1 MKRTFLLLVII
12 SNFVFGKDVFKIGA
26 TPIPAGEILNEVKED
41 LAKEGLNIEIVE
53 FTDYIVPNLALADGS
68 LDANFFQHKPYLANF
83 MKEKNLDLVPLE
95 DIYVPPLGAYSK
107 KYKSI
112 NDLKVGDKVAI
123 PNDPTNA
130 GRALILLHNNGI
142 IKLSNPKDLMATEFD
157 IVENPKKLKVVSLQ
171 AAQLPRAL
179 DDVDLAVINCNYAL
193 DAGLSPQEDA
203 LIIEGKESAYGNIVA
218 VRKGDE
224 NSKEIETLMKV
235 LRSDKV
241 RSFILEK
248 YKGGIIPLF

>member
-1 MKRTFLLLVII
+1 MKRTLLLLII
-12 SNFVFGKDVFKIGA
+12 VSNFVFGKDVFKIGA
-26 TPIPAGEILNEVKED
+26 TPIPTGEILNEIKEE

-53 FTDYIVPNLALADGS
+53 FTDYIMPNLALADGS

-107 KYKSI
+107 KYKSV
-112 NDLKVGDKVAI
+112 NELKAGDKIAI

-130 GRALILLHNNGI
+130 GRALILLHNNGV
-142 IKLSNPKDLMATEFD
+142 IKLSNPEDLMATEFD
-157 IVENPKKLKVVSLQ
+157 IVENPKKLKIVSLQ
-171 AAQLPRAL
+171 AAQLPRSL
-179 DDVDLAVINCNYAL
+179 EDVDLAVINCNYAL
-193 DAGLSPQEDA
+193 DAGLSPQEDS
-203 LIIEGKESAYGNIVA
+203 LIVEGKESAYGNVVA

-224 NSKEIETLMKV
+224 NSKEVATLMKV

-241 RSFILEK
+241 RNFILEK

>member
-1 MKRTFLLLVII
+1 MKRTLLLLFLV

-41 LAKEGLNIEIVE
+41 LAKEGLNIEIIE
-53 FTDYIVPNLALADGS
+53 FTDYIMPNLALADGS

-83 MKEKNLDLVPLE
+83 TKEKNLDLVPLE
-95 DIYVPPLGAYSK
+95 DLYVPPLGAYSK
-107 KYKSI
+107 RYKSV
-112 NDLKVGDKVAI
+112 NELKVGDKIAI
-123 PNDPTNA
+123 PNDPTNT
-130 GRALILLHNNGI
+130 GRALILLHNNGV

-179 DDVDLAVINCNYAL
+179 DDVALAVINCNYAL
-193 DAGLSPQEDA
+193 DVGLSPQEDS
-203 LIIEGKESAYGNIVA
+203 LLIEGKESAYGNVVA

-224 NSKEIETLMKV
+224 NSKEIAILMKV
-235 LRSDKV
+235 LKSDKV
-241 RSFILEK
+241 RNFILEK

>member
-1 MKRTFLLLVII
+1 M
-12 SNFVFGKDVFKIGA
+12 
-26 TPIPAGEILNEVKED
+26 
-41 LAKEGLNIEIVE
+41 
-53 FTDYIVPNLALADGS
+53 PNLALADGS

-107 KYKSI
+107 KYKSV
-112 NDLKVGDKVAI
+112 NDLKVEDKIAI

-130 GRALILLHNNGI
+130 GRALILLHNNGV
-142 IKLSNPKDLMATEFD
+142 IKLSDPKDLMATEFD
-157 IVENPKKLKVVSLQ
+157 IVENPKKLKIVSLQ
-171 AAQLPRAL
+171 AAQLPRSL

-193 DAGLSPQEDA
+193 DAGLSPQEDS
-203 LIIEGKESAYGNIVA
+203 LIVEGKESAYGNVVA

-224 NSKEIETLMKV
+224 NSREIATLMKV